1 MGRPRNPAREEHER
15 IGTGHRARPGTSPLA
30 QPRPSEDPQGA
41 GIPVRGRRHP
51 AACRNKAF
59 LTNGWSFL
67 QAFLSWASLLRAIPD
82 MFASLEE
89 PGRTC
94 DEQRYL
100 RALRPSPHAW
110 PSLRLDSEEQANEG
124 PRPPHRLSGHAS
136 AWGLHGGRASWGA
149 PPRPVAALPSLSCNS
164 GWSDRDRDITR
175 RGRSKTGT
183 SRGPV

>member
-1 MGRPRNPAREEHER
+1 MNSIRSLNKPPSHGVPFFPGMAHSQFMRFIVPSGFFV
-15 IGTGHRARPGTSPLA
+15 GTATKP
-30 QPRPSEDPQGA
+30 
-41 GIPVRGRRHP
+41 
-51 AACRNKAF
+51 
-59 LTNGWSFL
+59 NGWSFL